1 MWVGKQCLWDPVAIV
16 STGGRQR
23 PRRALCPGLPC
34 GAACNCRVQRAGPWA
49 PLPVPPGSGHKQ
61 VPGTCSCQQGPGWS
75 RPTVP
80 STVPELVAEGVGPAT
95 RQIGSGGSR
104 PGSYL
109 LGSLGCGALKLPQ
122 ATPFLAFPSPL
133 GPAPTLLHLL
143 WTLVNKEAVER
154 PLADRLWAQRHWGS
168 VSRVDGI
175 RVGRGSQSQVLGGEA
190 K

>member
-1 MWVGKQCLWDPVAIV
+1 MGLPATAGCREQAPGHRSLCLLVQDINR
-16 STGGRQR
+16 SLGRAAAS
-23 PRRALCPGLPC
+23 RALG
-34 GAACNCRVQRAGPWA
+34 
-49 PLPVPPGSGHKQ
+49 GH
-61 VPGTCSCQQGPGWS
+61 VL
-75 RPTVP
+75 VP

-175 RVGRGSQSQVLGGEA
+175 RVGHGSQSQVLGGEA